1 MSPRV
6 NPDRG
11 VWPRRI
17 PTPDELADHPELAL
31 LHALDEILDLVPRV
45 LVATHPELADPDAP
59 FWVRDASEPTRL
71 ANPIVMGTHRLQ
83 QHIRAYRAAI
93 TLARDQ
99 PFERDPETPF

>member
-1 MSPRV
+1 V

-11 VWPRRI
+11 VRLRRI
-17 PTPDELADHPELAL
+17 PTPDELADHPGLAL

-59 FWVRDASEPTRL
+59 FWVREASEPTRL

-83 QHIRAYRAAI
+83 QHIRAYRTAI
-93 TLARDQ
+93 TLARD
-99 PFERDPETPF
+99 PRVESDPEIPF